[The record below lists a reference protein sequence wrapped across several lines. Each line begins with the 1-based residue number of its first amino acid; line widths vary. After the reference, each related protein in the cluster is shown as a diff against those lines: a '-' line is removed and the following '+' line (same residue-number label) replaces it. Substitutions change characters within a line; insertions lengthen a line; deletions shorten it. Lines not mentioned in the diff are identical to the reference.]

1 MGGLY
6 NWSARHISVRMPQRL
21 HSEVWDHPP
30 IWGVLAYVVLERIG
44 IYVTHLQNTLAQYI
58 STWKIFNNKVA
69 EEKRPDLSAL
79 LRFCEKSGIGFGY
92 GGEAERGG
100 GGAGDRIVA

>member
-1 MGGLY
+1 M
-6 NWSARHISVRMPQRL
+6 HQRL

-79 LRFCEKSGIGFGY
+79 LRFCEKSGIGYTGCV
-92 GGEAERGG
+92 GRPMT
-100 GGAGDRIVA
+100 DRKSVCLHNLCRHYTDL